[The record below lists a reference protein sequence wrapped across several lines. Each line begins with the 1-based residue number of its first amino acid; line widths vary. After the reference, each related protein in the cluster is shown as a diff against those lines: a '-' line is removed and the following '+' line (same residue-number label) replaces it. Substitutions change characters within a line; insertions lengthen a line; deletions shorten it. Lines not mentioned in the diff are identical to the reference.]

1 MLFVMLIAILFGGIT
16 AVAQRPK
23 TVKCTMNS
31 VKKAM
36 NAKNT
41 VANSSQNTTLVV
53 VDCQYDFAIHKV
65 VCMFQEPKR
74 Q

>member
-1 MLFVMLIAILFGGIT
+1 MKRMLFVMLIAILFGSIT

-36 NAKNT
+36 NAKNS
-41 VANSSQNTTLVV
+41 VANSSQNTT
-53 VDCQYDFAIHKV
+53 
-65 VCMFQEPKR
+65 
-74 Q
+74 